1 MRRIGQSLYFV
12 SVLLWLT
19 SAQEISFGQSG
30 TFTPNEVAALVT
42 DPSEA
47 QEKPTNSPDK
57 SASGSDSTPSPS
69 KDTSQPAQPSSA
81 SSSGFRDFVGTFL
94 SDEKN
99 IWTSP
104 LKAKPKDLYWLLPLA
119 GATAA
124 FLATD
129 TDISNGLPNTQHQIN
144 LSRDLSQL
152 GSAYTLYGASAA
164 FYLIGRHKDNDR
176 LRETGWLSIMAITH
190 SQIVVEA
197 LKLAT
202 GRERPEDNSGQG
214 RFWKGKDGFPS
225 GHAISSWA
233 FASVVA
239 EEYNDNK
246 LVQVGAYSMATL
258 VSVCRVTGRRHYPS
272 DVLVGSSMGF
282 LIGRYMVHAHHDT
295 SDFTGRPKLR
305 SLLSPQASPSFDR
318 SSKSYGA
325 TLNWRF

>member
-1 MRRIGQSLYFV
+1 MRRLVQSLYFI
-12 SVLLWLT
+12 SILLWLT
-19 SAQEISFGQSG
+19 STSEISFGQAGPG
-30 TFTPNEVAALVT
+30 TSNEVGALVT
-42 DPSEA
+42 GRSGA
-47 QEKPTNSPDK
+47 QEKSTNSPDK
-57 SASGSDSTPSPS
+57 SPSSSDSTPSPG
-69 KDTSQPAQPSSA
+69 KDNPQPAQPASA
-81 SSSGFRDFVGTFL
+81 SPSKFREFVGTFL
-94 SDEKN
+94 SDEKT

-104 LKAKPKDLYWLLPLA
+104 LQTKPKDLRWLLPLA

-129 TDISNGLPNTQHQIN
+129 TDISNALPNTQSQIN
-144 LSRDLSQL
+144 NSRSISEI

-197 LKLAT
+197 IKLAA

-239 EEYNDNK
+239 EEYNDSK
-246 LVQVGAYSMATL
+246 LIQVGAYSMATL
-258 VSVCRVTGRRHYPS
+258 VSVCRVTGRRHFPS

-282 LIGRYMVHAHHDT
+282 LIGRYMVHAHQGT
-295 SDFTGRPKLR
+295 SDFTGHPKLK
-305 SLLSPQASPSFDR
+305 SLLSPQASPNFDR

-325 TLNWRF
+325 ALNWRF